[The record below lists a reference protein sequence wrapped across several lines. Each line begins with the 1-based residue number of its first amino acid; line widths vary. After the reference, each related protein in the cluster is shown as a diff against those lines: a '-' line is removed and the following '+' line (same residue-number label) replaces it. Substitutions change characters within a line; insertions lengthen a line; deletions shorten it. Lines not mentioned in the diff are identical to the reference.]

1 MSLRETLTLIW
12 LTLWKPPEEIL
23 CRCIDPERERE
34 KERKGKREKKRK
46 TERIRERKRG
56 RDQIFDLFYLHGPDN
71 RYSLFG
77 LS

>member
-1 MSLRETLTLIW
+1 MHRPR
-12 LTLWKPPEEIL
+12 K
-23 CRCIDPERERE
+23 RE